1 MTLQRVTH
9 VGICVSELGRSLR
22 FYRDLLG
29 FRELTSL
36 DVSGAHVDRLLGLS
50 GAKLHATYLERD
62 GFRIE
67 LLHYATPGPAGSS
80 APRAMNQLGL
90 THLSIR
96 VEDLTGVLETLRAAG
111 VSVLDA
117 TRIDVAALRS
127 HAVFVTDPDGTRI
140 ELVESPDP

>member
-9 VGICVSELGRSLR
+9 VGICVSDPARSLR

-50 GAKLHATYLERD
+50 GVKLHATYLERD
-62 GFRIE
+62 GLRIE
-67 LLHYATPGPAGSS
+67 LLHYETPGHAGPSE
-80 APRAMNQLGL
+80 PRAMNQLGL

-96 VEDLTGVLETLRAAG
+96 VEDLAAELETLRAAG
-111 VSVLDA
+111 VCVLDA
-117 TRIDVAALRS
+117 TRIGVAAVRS